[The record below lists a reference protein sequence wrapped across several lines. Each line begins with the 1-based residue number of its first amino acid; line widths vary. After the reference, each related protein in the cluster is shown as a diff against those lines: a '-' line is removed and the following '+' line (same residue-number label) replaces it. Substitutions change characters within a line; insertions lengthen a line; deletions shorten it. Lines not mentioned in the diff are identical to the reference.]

1 MIIVGGGAAGMMTA
15 IKAADRY
22 EVTVIEKNE
31 KLGKKL
37 FITGKGRCNITNNSS
52 RDTFL
57 NNVTTN
63 SRFLYSAIS
72 EYDQAMLLSDLK
84 DWGLKVKTER
94 ASRVFPVSDHSSD
107 VIKTLENEMKKRGV
121 KILLNSECTELLL
134 EDFISDDPKSKYKK
148 KVTGI
153 KYKDSM
159 GIKTLKADIVVVCA
173 GGASY
178 PSTGSDGKALK
189 YLESLGVSINPFKPS
204 LVPFNIKESFC
215 KDLMGLSLKNVT
227 FKVILK
233 AESDKQSCINADTE
247 NVSDLS
253 ANMQDYPMLSDTKTD
268 KNNKKKKKEK
278 DKILYEEM
286 GEMLF
291 THFGVSGPLV
301 LSASSYIHKYFDEK
315 KFTAN
320 RELLA
325 VIDLKPALDEET
337 LDKRV
342 LKDFA
347 KYENR
352 EFANALSDLLP
363 RALIPVVIKMADID
377 PMKKVNSIT
386 HEERKELVR
395 VLKNFTMHINSLREW
410 NEAIVSSGGVMIK
423 EIDPKTME
431 LKKIRNLKVAGE
443 IIDCDALTGG
453 FNLQIAWSTAN
464 SAAKK

>member
-1 MIIVGGGAAGMMTA
+1 MIIIGGGAAGMMTA

-121 KILLNSECTELLL
+121 KILLNSECTEILL

-233 AESDKQSCINADTE
+233 AENDKI
-247 NVSDLS
+247 SDLS
-253 ANMQDYPMLSDTKTD
+253 SDTNSKNN

-352 EFANALSDLLP
+352 EFANALSNLLP

-386 HEERKELVR
+386 HEERKELVG

-431 LKKIRNLKVAGE
+431 LKKIKNLKVAGE

>member
-1 MIIVGGGAAGMMTA
+1 MDKMIIVGGGAAGMMTA
-15 IKAADRY
+15 IKATDRY

-121 KILLNSECTELLL
+121 KILLNSECTEILL

-233 AESDKQSCINADTE
+233 AENDKI
-247 NVSDLS
+247 SDLS
-253 ANMQDYPMLSDTKTD
+253 SDTNSKNN

-352 EFANALSDLLP
+352 EFANALSNLLP

-395 VLKNFTMHINSLREW
+395 VLKNFTMHINSMREW

-431 LKKIRNLKVAGE
+431 LKKIKNLKVAGE

>member
-1 MIIVGGGAAGMMTA
+1 MDKMIIIGGGAAGMMTA

-121 KILLNSECTELLL
+121 KILLNSECTEILL

-233 AESDKQSCINADTE
+233 AENDKI
-247 NVSDLS
+247 SDLS
-253 ANMQDYPMLSDTKTD
+253 SDTNSKNN

-352 EFANALSDLLP
+352 EFANALSNLLP

-386 HEERKELVR
+386 HEERKELVG

-431 LKKIRNLKVAGE
+431 LKKIKNLKVAGE